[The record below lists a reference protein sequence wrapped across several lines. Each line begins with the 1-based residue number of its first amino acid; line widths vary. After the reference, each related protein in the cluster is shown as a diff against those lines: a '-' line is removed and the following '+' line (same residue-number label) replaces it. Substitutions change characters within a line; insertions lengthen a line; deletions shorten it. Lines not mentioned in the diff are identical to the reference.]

1 MEQNIEQLMNNYEKS
16 IIHVMK
22 ITKGE
27 ERDKEIIDICEVL
40 IAENFWEL
48 MTDAKSQM
56 QEDNTKKNQYW
67 RST

>member
-40 IAENFWEL
+40 IAENF
-48 MTDAKSQM
+48 
-56 QEDNTKKNQYW
+56 
-67 RST
+67 